1 MQRIGL
7 ILILLA
13 AFYGV
18 KAQEEVVDNKA
29 RVSAKLDLHSS
40 HLWRG
45 FKNGNTFSIQPT
57 ISVSKG
63 NLNVGSWAAY
73 AGNDSYFEV
82 DIFTEYTYRSITFS
96 LYDYYCPK
104 STQMNGFLE
113 FRKFHTRHTLDAM
126 INWNPEN
133 LPLKLLVST
142 FVLGDDIS
150 PNNGRQAYSTYI
162 EPALTWKFKRFS
174 GDILFGFT
182 PFAGYYSSKPSI
194 VNLST
199 VISYIFKVNRFE
211 MPINSKVSY
220 NPVLKTFWYSIGLSF
235 SSDL

>member
-1 MQRIGL
+1 MKRIGFILVL
-7 ILILLA
+7 IA
-13 AFYGV
+13 AFYGAL
-18 KAQEEVVDNKA
+18 AQEAKVESSTKLN
-29 RVSAKLDLHSS
+29 AKLDLHSS

-57 ISVSKG
+57 ISVEKNG
-63 NLNVGSWAAY
+63 LILGAWAAY

-82 DIFTEYTYRSITFS
+82 DIFTEYTYKSITFS

-133 LPLKLLVST
+133 LPFKLLVST

-150 PNNGRQAYSTYI
+150 PNDGRQAYSTYI
-162 EPALTWKFKRFS
+162 ESALTWKLKRFS
-174 GDILFGFT
+174 GDILVGFT
-182 PFAGYYSSKPSI
+182 PFAGYYSSKPAI

-199 VISYIFKVNRFE
+199 VITYKLKVNRFE
-211 MPINSKVSY
+211 LPINSKISY
-220 NPVLKTFWYSIGLSF
+220 NPVLKSFWYSVGLSF
-235 SSDL
+235 SSEW